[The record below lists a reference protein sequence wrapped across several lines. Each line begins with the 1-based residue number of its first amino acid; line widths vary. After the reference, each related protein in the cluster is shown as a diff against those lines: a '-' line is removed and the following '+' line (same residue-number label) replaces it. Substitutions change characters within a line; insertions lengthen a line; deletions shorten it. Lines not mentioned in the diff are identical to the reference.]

1 MVGGILFTLFVM
13 QISTGGYSKAQM
25 FVKLFVKFFE
35 LYPSRQKG
43 LDEGLVFDWRN
54 GGVNIDLF
62 LSKILRNVEYIM
74 VHDLFLC

>member
-43 LDEGLVFDWRN
+43 LDEGLVFD
-54 GGVNIDLF
+54 
-62 LSKILRNVEYIM
+62 
-74 VHDLFLC
+74 